1 MSLLN
6 RIIRDIHSNIGI
18 IDTYDEQIRVIL
30 DNQEYDIEQ
39 MKDLETKDELRK
51 CDKDCGN
58 ISDEKF
64 QQIMDDNEKLREKLR
79 DMSQNNPNDD
89 EEIQKLRVENVDQ
102 FEKILLM
109 QSQLDNIDDSQLEQM
124 KMENESLKNQ
134 LESSQKQD
142 STSCDDITREN
153 ENLKEQLL
161 IIKTKNP
168 GNNDKQT
175 ENLQDEVKRLN
186 EMIQSSDCLKDLDE
200 CKQRLQIFKERNGG
214 KEPIIVDKKSTPAY
228 FDTLRNTGILGLF
241 LSLISEMKAWKD
253 TDIKSEN
260 QLYEMI
266 KKKGELDDE
275 SMELFISLMRKYGG
289 EDWYNLQKYVSFIP
303 MVSQSENNSNY
314 INRKILET
322 YISNIYSSNPYI
334 ENNKESRDAYIK
346 KIYTF
351 SMKQM
356 KARKTMT
363 EKHIDLLVNP
373 TDLKTTIV
381 YEIRYDPEQRK
392 DVSIPVTQNLSTHKD
407 LNTMKDFSLAGTR
420 AINDGPFT
428 LAVIESIRLQIQ
440 KENGKAFAEKWS
452 IDNLVTKGVKI
463 LESDIWKREKP
474 GKMEFTTEIEGKMET
489 INPYE
494 VHYDMFKNGID
505 NYMYLGFKPPLQ
517 TGNIMEES
525 LIDNSLASIEG
536 TSSSTTTS
544 LRWASGS
551 TTTSIEGTSS
561 SNTKSIKKTNDFNG
575 RNET

>member
-200 CKQRLQIFKERNGG
+200 CKQRLHWG
-214 KEPIIVDKKSTPAY
+214 Y
-228 FDTLRNTGILGLF
+228 FF
-241 LSLISEMKAWKD
+241 
-253 TDIKSEN
+253 
-260 QLYEMI
+260 
-266 KKKGELDDE
+266 
-275 SMELFISLMRKYGG
+275 
-289 EDWYNLQKYVSFIP
+289 
-303 MVSQSENNSNY
+303 
-314 INRKILET
+314 
-322 YISNIYSSNPYI
+322 
-334 ENNKESRDAYIK
+334 
-346 KIYTF
+346 
-351 SMKQM
+351 
-356 KARKTMT
+356 
-363 EKHIDLLVNP
+363 H
-373 TDLKTTIV
+373 
-381 YEIRYDPEQRK
+381 
-392 DVSIPVTQNLSTHKD
+392 
-407 LNTMKDFSLAGTR
+407 
-420 AINDGPFT
+420 
-428 LAVIESIRLQIQ
+428 
-440 KENGKAFAEKWS
+440 
-452 IDNLVTKGVKI
+452 
-463 LESDIWKREKP
+463 
-474 GKMEFTTEIEGKMET
+474 
-489 INPYE
+489 
-494 VHYDMFKNGID
+494 
-505 NYMYLGFKPPLQ
+505 
-517 TGNIMEES
+517 
-525 LIDNSLASIEG
+525 
-536 TSSSTTTS
+536 
-544 LRWASGS
+544 
-551 TTTSIEGTSS
+551 
-561 SNTKSIKKTNDFNG
+561 
-575 RNET
+575 